1 MISKIM
7 SNFAV
12 WFSKLIFTWQSLLL
26 HVVIYATAWF
36 VEGGDHH
43 LFLDCIS
50 MEAVF
55 VTLLVGMA
63 TARAEQHRE
72 ELAALDRHR
81 DQMDLETDQNTNQ
94 LINMQAEEIQE
105 LYKVAKEIHNLS
117 TEVRNYIKDNS
128 RHNKNF

>member
-1 MISKIM
+1 MSEKM

-12 WFSKLIFTWQSLLL
+12 WFSKRIFTWQSLLL

-43 LFLDCIS
+43 LFLDFIS

-55 VTLLVGMA
+55 VSLLVGMA

-72 ELAALDRHR
+72 KLAALDRHR
-81 DQMDLETDQNTNQ
+81 DQIDLETDQETNQ
-94 LINMQAEEIQE
+94 LIEMQAIE
-105 LYKVAKEIHNLS
+105 LQKLIEMSKDIHDLS
-117 TEVRNYIKDNS
+117 TEVRNHIKDNLS
-128 RHNKNF
+128 HNI

>member
-1 MISKIM
+1 MSEKM

-12 WFSKLIFTWQSLLL
+12 WFSKKIFTWQSLLL
-26 HVVIYATAWF
+26 HVAIYATAWF

-63 TARAEQHRE
+63 TARAEQQRE

-81 DQMDLETDQNTNQ
+81 DQMDLETDQNTNK
-94 LINMQAEEIQE
+94 LINMQAEEIKE
-105 LYKVAKEIHNLS
+105 LHQVAKEIHNLS
-117 TEVRNYIKDNS
+117 TEVRNHVKDNT
-128 RHNKNF
+128 RHNS

>member
-1 MISKIM
+1 M

-12 WFSKLIFTWQSLLL
+12 WFSKKIFTWQSLLL
-26 HVVIYATAWF
+26 HVAIYATAWF

-63 TARAEQHRE
+63 TARAEQQRE

-81 DQMDLETDQNTNQ
+81 DQMDLETDQNTNK
-94 LINMQAEEIQE
+94 LINMQAEEIKE
-105 LYKVAKEIHNLS
+105 LHQVAKEIHNLS
-117 TEVRNYIKDNS
+117 TEVRNHVKDNT
-128 RHNKNF
+128 RHNS

>member
-1 MISKIM
+1 M

-12 WFSKLIFTWQSLLL
+12 WFSKRIFTWQSLLL

-43 LFLDCIS
+43 LFLDFIS

-55 VTLLVGMA
+55 VSLLVGMA

-72 ELAALDRHR
+72 KLAALDRHR
-81 DQMDLETDQNTNQ
+81 DQIDLETDQETNQ
-94 LINMQAEEIQE
+94 LIEMQAIE
-105 LYKVAKEIHNLS
+105 LQKLIEMSKDIHDLS
-117 TEVRNYIKDNS
+117 TEVRNHIKDNLS
-128 RHNKNF
+128 HNI